1 MIPYNL
7 ALLVAMPLIIPFLF
21 WRFVTG
27 KETAESLRQKFGAY
41 LFENRPTGGIWIH
54 AVSVGETNA
63 AVPLVEMLAQ
73 RQNRP
78 IIFSVS
84 TQTGMKVA
92 QARLA
97 GKAFCVYFPF
107 DFPFAVARALVFF
120 TPAAVIFMETEIWPN
135 FMRHARRRGVKTV
148 LINGRIS
155 DRSFGNYHRMK
166 RFLGPVLRDFDLLLM
181 QSTADAG
188 RVTALGAD
196 PGAVRVGGNIKF
208 DRPLPDLSRKPAIAA
223 EFGLPE
229 NIPAVIFASTHP
241 GEDALF
247 CRVTKE
253 LIAEGISFFP
263 VIVPRHTER
272 AQKVAALCREAGFA
286 PRLRTEKETGGRL
299 LILDTIGELARLYGG
314 AAIAVMGGS
323 FIPHGGQNPLEP
335 AGWEVPVIFGP
346 HMENFREISSLFLN
360 AGVAASAA
368 DADALKNAL
377 RRWLQN
383 PADARK
389 AGARGRELLIQN
401 SGALQKTAAAIDR
414 LLQEGIDGR
423 P

>member
-1 MIPYNL
+1 MILYNL
-7 ALLVAMPLIIPFLF
+7 ALLAAMPLIIPFLL
-21 WRFVTG
+21 WRFITG
-27 KETAESLRQKFGAY
+27 KETADSLRQKFGAY
-41 LFENRPTGGIWIH
+41 LFESPPAGGIWIH

-63 AVPLVEMLAQ
+63 AVPLVELLAQ
-73 RQNRP
+73 SQKRP

-92 QARLA
+92 RTRLA
-97 GKAFCVYFPF
+97 GKAMCVYFPF

-120 TPAAVIFMETEIWPN
+120 SPAAVIFLETEIWPN
-135 FMRHARRRGVKTV
+135 FIRHAHRRGVKTV

-155 DRSFGNYHRMK
+155 DRSFDNYHRMK
-166 RFLGPVLRDFDLLLM
+166 RFLGPVLREFDLLLM
-181 QSTADAG
+181 QSSADAG
-188 RVTALGAD
+188 RITALGAD
-196 PGAVRVGGNIKF
+196 PGDVRVGGNIKF
-208 DRPLPDLSRKPAIAA
+208 DRPLPTLSEKQAIAA
-223 EFGLPE
+223 SFGLTE
-229 NIPAVIFASTHP
+229 KIPAVIFASTHP

-253 LIAEGISFFP
+253 LIAEGFSYFP
-263 VIVPRHTER
+263 IIVPRHTER

-286 PRLRTEKETGGRL
+286 PRLQTEKQTGGGI
-299 LILDTIGELARLYGG
+299 LIIDTIGELARLYGG

-323 FIPHGGQNPLEP
+323 FVPHGGQNPLEP

-360 AGVAASAA
+360 ANAAASAKNA
-368 DADALKNAL
+368 DELKNAL

-383 PADARK
+383 PADARE

-401 SGALQKTAAAIDR
+401 SGALQKTADAINR
-414 LLQEGIDGR
+414 LLR
-423 P
+423 

>member
-1 MIPYNL
+1 MILYNL
-7 ALLVAMPLIIPFLF
+7 TLLLAMPLIIPFLL

-27 KETAESLRQKFGAY
+27 KETAESLRQKFGVY
-41 LFENRPTGGIWIH
+41 LFENPPPGCIWIH

-63 AVPLVEMLAQ
+63 AVPLVELLAQ
-73 RQNRP
+73 ARKRP
-78 IIFSVS
+78 IVFSVS

-92 QARLA
+92 QTRLA

-107 DFPFAVARALVFF
+107 DFPFAAARALAFF
-120 TPAAVIFMETEIWPN
+120 APAAVVFMETEIWPN
-135 FMRHARRRGVKTV
+135 FMRQARRRGVKTV

-155 DRSFGNYHRMK
+155 DRSFGNYQRMK

-181 QSTADAG
+181 QSAGDAG
-188 RVTALGAD
+188 RITALGAL

-208 DRPLPDLSRKPAIAA
+208 DRPLPNLSEKPTIAA
-223 EFGLPE
+223 GFGLPE

-241 GEDALF
+241 GEDAIF
-247 CRVTKE
+247 CRVAKE
-253 LIAEGISFFP
+253 LIAEGLSLFP
-263 VIVPRHTER
+263 IIVPRHIER
-272 AQKVAALCREAGFA
+272 AQKVAALCREAGFV
-286 PRLRTEKETGGRL
+286 PRLRTDNKTGGGI

-323 FIPHGGQNPLEP
+323 FVPHGGQNPLEP
-335 AGWEVPVIFGP
+335 AGWEVPAVFGP

-360 AGVAASAA
+360 AGAAASAA

-383 PADARK
+383 PAAAHE

-401 SGALQKTAAAIDR
+401 SGALQKTAAAIDS
-414 LLQEGIDGR
+414 LLQ
-423 P
+423 

>member
-1 MIPYNL
+1 MITYNL
-7 ALLVAMPLIIPFLF
+7 ALLLAMPIIIPFLL
-21 WRFVTG
+21 WRLATG
-27 KETAESLRQKFGAY
+27 KETVESLRQKFGAY
-41 LFENRPTGGIWIH
+41 LFENPPTGGIWIH

-63 AVPLVEMLAQ
+63 AVPLVELLAQ
-73 RQNRP
+73 RQKRP

-92 QARLA
+92 QTHLA

-107 DFPFAVARALVFF
+107 DFPFVVARALVFF
-120 TPAAVIFMETEIWPN
+120 APAAVVFMETEIWPN
-135 FMRHARRRGVKTV
+135 FMRHARRQGVKTV

-155 DRSFGNYHRMK
+155 DRSFDNYHRMK

-181 QSTADAG
+181 QSSADAG

-196 PGAVRVGGNIKF
+196 PGGVRVGGNIKF
-208 DRPLPDLSRKPAIAA
+208 DRSLPNLSEKQTIAA
-223 EFGLPE
+223 DFDLPK

-253 LIAEGISFFP
+253 LIAEGLSLFP
-263 VIVPRHTER
+263 IVVPRHIER
-272 AQKVAALCREAGFA
+272 SQKIAALCREAGFE
-286 PRLRTEKETGGRL
+286 PWLRTEMKTGGSL
-299 LILDTIGELARLYGG
+299 LILDTIGELAQLYGG

-360 AGVAASAA
+360 AGAAASAD
-368 DADALKNAL
+368 DADELKNAL
-377 RRWLQN
+377 RRWLQD

-401 SGALQKTAAAIDR
+401 SGALQKTVAAIDR
-414 LLQEGIDGR
+414 LLQ
-423 P
+423 